1 MTVTETN
8 VEEQVVRRK
17 LIHVPARI
25 ATSARKMASS
35 PRSLALANSRQGLFE
50 HLYPPPQP
58 A

>member
-1 MTVTETN
+1 MTETN